1 MNRHLQ
7 FILNSIQQSEHLNTE
22 EKNALLIA
30 INDADKEFAI
40 SEFKLDRTEKVKRTT
55 AILLEETIAEL
66 EQKRRAV
73 EEQNE
78 ELEIEAAL
86 ETVRS
91 RSLAMHKSDELK
103 EVIKVVLEQFI
114 HLNIKA
120 EHAGFYIDYK
130 AQDDMHIWL
139 ADPNLEPFFA
149 IMQCIAVTAQYSCKR

>member
-66 EQKRRAV
+66 EQK
-73 EEQNE
+73 EEPLRN
-78 ELEIEAAL
+78 
-86 ETVRS
+86 RM
-91 RSLAMHKSDELK
+91 RNLK
-103 EVIKVVLEQFI
+103 
-114 HLNIKA
+114 
-120 EHAGFYIDYK
+120 
-130 AQDDMHIWL
+130 
-139 ADPNLEPFFA
+139 
-149 IMQCIAVTAQYSCKR
+149 